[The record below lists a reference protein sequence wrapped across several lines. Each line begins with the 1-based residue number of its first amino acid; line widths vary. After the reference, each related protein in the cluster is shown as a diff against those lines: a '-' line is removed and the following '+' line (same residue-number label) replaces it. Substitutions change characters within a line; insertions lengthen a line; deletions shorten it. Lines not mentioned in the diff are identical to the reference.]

1 MIKKSVPMEIIHMSE
16 VLALNWVNDCL
27 DRKAAFMLLRSLA
40 AQMEL
45 LTGGGLR
52 FDRGNDD
59 ISGDE
64 QQQELDAE
72 INDLIETI
80 MCRDAENANE
90 VEDMKEKIKART
102 WKALK
107 TARDK
112 AKADKAKAKAKPQ
125 AKPKARKKK
134 NKPKKQGDG

>member
-1 MIKKSVPMEIIHMSE
+1 MSE